1 MKTKESKNDDASSP
15 PLLTCAS
22 FTYDFGRSN
31 ALLVKTTGGN
41 ASSHSFPREYLFN
54 CPESFSR
61 VTMETYS
68 RPRKGL
74 SAIFALGD
82 DMNESLAGVCSLILR
97 LSADGHEK
105 CAVVGKRG
113 VETVVESLSAVAKWK
128 HPKVTGVSLAGE
140 ERDAQ
145 EDENLCYQDS
155 DVIVW
160 PLMDVVEDDAEG
172 AEVCALCRFRERREM
187 RIRKRKRGGVADGS
201 SGGSSSS
208 SGSSE
213 EEEEEEEEETEEGM
227 IEQRREQNRKETR
240 ECSSKPPP
248 PPPPPKRMLGYV
260 LEVLEKEDEDEFLN
274 EREGGENTHEP
285 VRILILN
292 CTEEDVKKSKHALCK
307 CLLSNNS
314 MRKHNISG
322 LFFLPSSSSLVP
334 DGKENNVKEGGFEID
349 RKNVFT
355 IGGGGDESH
364 NEVGFRS
371 SMRHLARL
379 HCAAPSVFPLPE
391 SLMTTSKCLPRE
403 EEEGDDDSKKT
414 TSTTLGLCDEVAF
427 YSNRNTVGEKNR
439 HAITRGEEMLN
450 ERTGD
455 PKLPKLALRDVFEN
469 LERFDTFKEN
479 ARKAKRQIFGS
490 GGDVYEEEEDEE
502 EEDLLPASFGKYPAH
517 PKKGRAAPLSALGGP
532 ETIFLGTGCAEPSKY
547 RAASAILLRDE
558 EEGGASKSSILLDCG
573 EGCLGAMRRYLGRE
587 ECLNALKTLKMIWIS
602 HHHPDHCLGILAILD
617 ARYEALRQQASSSTT
632 TSTLTTPPP
641 PLLIVGP
648 TPIQKWFETIEVPS
662 FKYTF
667 VKSSALQAR
676 GGIGGPFHI
685 SIMNKP
691 GLTHPPPPPPP
702 LSKGSSSSLQPK
714 HPDVAAYVAQTI
726 NCEQIVSVP
735 VTHCP
740 EAFAIILRGLFTTK
754 RSVAY
759 SGDCT
764 PSKDFAKAAY
774 AVDIL
779 IHEATFGNSLWSHAK
794 KKKHCTTEEALRVG
808 RESNAKTVC
817 LTHFS
822 QRYPKDIFAP
832 SSSSSPSPPQYQ
844 QNQHV
849 FACAFDGMRVKW
861 EDWDLL
867 KSHRERISEV
877 LSLATPENVE
887 REEEEEE
894 DLQRK
899 MEIE

>member
-1 MKTKESKNDDASSP
+1 M
-15 PLLTCAS
+15 
-22 FTYDFGRSN
+22 
-31 ALLVKTTGGN
+31 
-41 ASSHSFPREYLFN
+41 
-54 CPESFSR
+54 
-61 VTMETYS
+61 
-68 RPRKGL
+68 
-74 SAIFALGD
+74 
-82 DMNESLAGVCSLILR
+82 
-97 LSADGHEK
+97 
-105 CAVVGKRG
+105 
-113 VETVVESLSAVAKWK
+113 AKWK

-172 AEVCALCRFRERREM
+172 VEVCALCRFRERREM

-213 EEEEEEEEETEEGM
+213 EGEEEEEETEEGM

-322 LFFLPSSSSLVP
+322 LFFLSSSSSLIR

-391 SLMTTSKCLPRE
+391 TLMTTSKCPPRE

-502 EEDLLPASFGKYPAH
+502 EENLLPASFGKYPAH

-632 TSTLTTPPP
+632 SSTLTTPPP

-832 SSSSSPSPPQYQ
+832 SSSSPSSPPQYQ

>member
-1 MKTKESKNDDASSP
+1 
-15 PLLTCAS
+15 
-22 FTYDFGRSN
+22 
-31 ALLVKTTGGN
+31 
-41 ASSHSFPREYLFN
+41 
-54 CPESFSR
+54 
-61 VTMETYS
+61 
-68 RPRKGL
+68 
-74 SAIFALGD
+74 
-82 DMNESLAGVCSLILR
+82 
-97 LSADGHEK
+97 
-105 CAVVGKRG
+105 
-113 VETVVESLSAVAKWK
+113 
-128 HPKVTGVSLAGE
+128 
-140 ERDAQ
+140 
-145 EDENLCYQDS
+145 
-155 DVIVW
+155 
-160 PLMDVVEDDAEG
+160 
-172 AEVCALCRFRERREM
+172 
-187 RIRKRKRGGVADGS
+187 
-201 SGGSSSS
+201 
-208 SGSSE
+208 
-213 EEEEEEEEETEEGM
+213 
-227 IEQRREQNRKETR
+227 
-240 ECSSKPPP
+240 
-248 PPPPPKRMLGYV
+248 
-260 LEVLEKEDEDEFLN
+260 
-274 EREGGENTHEP
+274 
-285 VRILILN
+285 
-292 CTEEDVKKSKHALCK
+292 
-307 CLLSNNS
+307 
-314 MRKHNISG
+314 
-322 LFFLPSSSSLVP
+322 
-334 DGKENNVKEGGFEID
+334 
-349 RKNVFT
+349 
-355 IGGGGDESH
+355 
-364 NEVGFRS
+364 
-371 SMRHLARL
+371 
-379 HCAAPSVFPLPE
+379 
-391 SLMTTSKCLPRE
+391 MTTSKCLPR

-502 EEDLLPASFGKYPAH
+502 EENLLPASFGKYPAH

-632 TSTLTTPPP
+632 SSTLTTPPP

-832 SSSSSPSPPQYQ
+832 SSSSPSSPPQYQ

>member
-1 MKTKESKNDDASSP
+1 MKTKERKNDDASPP

-140 ERDAQ
+140 ERDAG

-172 AEVCALCRFRERREM
+172 VEVCALCRFRERREM

-201 SGGSSSS
+201 IGGSSSS
-208 SGSSE
+208 SGSS

-248 PPPPPKRMLGYV
+248 LPPPPKRMLGYV

-322 LFFLPSSSSLVP
+322 LFFLSSSSSLIR

-391 SLMTTSKCLPRE
+391 TLMTTSKCPPRE

-490 GGDVYEEEEDEE
+490 SGDVYEEEEDEE

-517 PKKGRAAPLSALGGP
+517 PKKVRAAPLSALGGP

-632 TSTLTTPPP
+632 NSTLTTPPP

-832 SSSSSPSPPQYQ
+832 SSSSPSSPPQYQ

>member
-1 MKTKESKNDDASSP
+1 M
-15 PLLTCAS
+15 
-22 FTYDFGRSN
+22 
-31 ALLVKTTGGN
+31 
-41 ASSHSFPREYLFN
+41 
-54 CPESFSR
+54 
-61 VTMETYS
+61 
-68 RPRKGL
+68 
-74 SAIFALGD
+74 
-82 DMNESLAGVCSLILR
+82 
-97 LSADGHEK
+97 
-105 CAVVGKRG
+105 
-113 VETVVESLSAVAKWK
+113 AKWK

-140 ERDAQ
+140 ERDAG

-172 AEVCALCRFRERREM
+172 VEVCALCRFRERREM

-208 SGSSE
+208 SGSS

-322 LFFLPSSSSLVP
+322 LFFLSSSSSLVR

-391 SLMTTSKCLPRE
+391 TLMTTSKCPPRE

-490 GGDVYEEEEDEE
+490 GGDVY
-502 EEDLLPASFGKYPAH
+502 
-517 PKKGRAAPLSALGGP
+517 
-532 ETIFLGTGCAEPSKY
+532 
-547 RAASAILLRDE
+547 
-558 EEGGASKSSILLDCG
+558 
-573 EGCLGAMRRYLGRE
+573 
-587 ECLNALKTLKMIWIS
+587 
-602 HHHPDHCLGILAILD
+602 
-617 ARYEALRQQASSSTT
+617 
-632 TSTLTTPPP
+632 
-641 PLLIVGP
+641 
-648 TPIQKWFETIEVPS
+648 
-662 FKYTF
+662 
-667 VKSSALQAR
+667 
-676 GGIGGPFHI
+676 
-685 SIMNKP
+685 
-691 GLTHPPPPPPP
+691 
-702 LSKGSSSSLQPK
+702 
-714 HPDVAAYVAQTI
+714 
-726 NCEQIVSVP
+726 
-735 VTHCP
+735 
-740 EAFAIILRGLFTTK
+740 
-754 RSVAY
+754 
-759 SGDCT
+759 
-764 PSKDFAKAAY
+764 
-774 AVDIL
+774 
-779 IHEATFGNSLWSHAK
+779 
-794 KKKHCTTEEALRVG
+794 
-808 RESNAKTVC
+808 
-817 LTHFS
+817 
-822 QRYPKDIFAP
+822 
-832 SSSSSPSPPQYQ
+832 
-844 QNQHV
+844 
-849 FACAFDGMRVKW
+849 
-861 EDWDLL
+861 
-867 KSHRERISEV
+867 
-877 LSLATPENVE
+877 
-887 REEEEEE
+887 
-894 DLQRK
+894 
-899 MEIE
+899 

>member
-1 MKTKESKNDDASSP
+1 
-15 PLLTCAS
+15 
-22 FTYDFGRSN
+22 
-31 ALLVKTTGGN
+31 
-41 ASSHSFPREYLFN
+41 
-54 CPESFSR
+54 
-61 VTMETYS
+61 
-68 RPRKGL
+68 
-74 SAIFALGD
+74 
-82 DMNESLAGVCSLILR
+82 
-97 LSADGHEK
+97 
-105 CAVVGKRG
+105 
-113 VETVVESLSAVAKWK
+113 VAKWK

-140 ERDAQ
+140 ERDAG

-187 RIRKRKRGGVADGS
+187 RIRKRKRGGVAEGS
-201 SGGSSSS
+201 SGVSSSS

-213 EEEEEEEEETEEGM
+213 EEEEEEEEETGEGM

-260 LEVLEKEDEDEFLN
+260 LEVLEKEDEDEFLY

-292 CTEEDVKKSKHALCK
+292 CTEKDVKKSKHALCK
-307 CLLSNNS
+307 CLSSNNS

-322 LFFLPSSSSLVP
+322 LFFLSSSSSSVR

-391 SLMTTSKCLPRE
+391 SLMTTSKCQPRE
-403 EEEGDDDSKKT
+403 EEEGDDDSRK

-427 YSNRNTVGEKNR
+427 YSNRKTVGEKNR
-439 HAITRGEEMLN
+439 RAITRGEEMLN

-490 GGDVYEEEEDEE
+490 GGDVQKKKKGEEKDPEEKEDEG

-714 HPDVAAYVAQTI
+714 HLDVAAYVAQTI

-832 SSSSSPSPPQYQ
+832 SSSSPSPPPQYQ

-877 LSLATPENVE
+877 LSLTTPENVE

>member
-1 MKTKESKNDDASSP
+1 M
-15 PLLTCAS
+15 
-22 FTYDFGRSN
+22 
-31 ALLVKTTGGN
+31 
-41 ASSHSFPREYLFN
+41 
-54 CPESFSR
+54 
-61 VTMETYS
+61 
-68 RPRKGL
+68 
-74 SAIFALGD
+74 
-82 DMNESLAGVCSLILR
+82 
-97 LSADGHEK
+97 
-105 CAVVGKRG
+105 
-113 VETVVESLSAVAKWK
+113 AKWK
-128 HPKVTGVSLAGE
+128 HPKVTGVSLTGE
-140 ERDAQ
+140 ERDAG

-187 RIRKRKRGGVADGS
+187 RIRKRKRGGVAEGS
-201 SGGSSSS
+201 SGVSSSS

-213 EEEEEEEEETEEGM
+213 EEEEEEEEETGEGM

-322 LFFLPSSSSLVP
+322 LFFLSSSSSLIR

-391 SLMTTSKCLPRE
+391 TLMTTSKCPPRE

-490 GGDVYEEEEDEE
+490 GGDVYEEEEDGEE
-502 EEDLLPASFGKYPAH
+502 ENLLPASFGKYPAH

-547 RAASAILLRDE
+547 RAASAILLRDK

-632 TSTLTTPPP
+632 SSTLTTPPP

-832 SSSSSPSPPQYQ
+832 SSSSPSPPPQYQ

>member
-1 MKTKESKNDDASSP
+1 MKTKESKNDDASPP

-140 ERDAQ
+140 ERDAG

-172 AEVCALCRFRERREM
+172 VEVCALCRFRERREM

-208 SGSSE
+208 SGSS

-260 LEVLEKEDEDEFLN
+260 LEVLEKEDEDEFLS

-322 LFFLPSSSSLVP
+322 LFFLSSSSSLIR

-391 SLMTTSKCLPRE
+391 TLMTTSKCPPRE

-490 GGDVYEEEEDEE
+490 SGDVYEEEEDEE
-502 EEDLLPASFGKYPAH
+502 EENLLPASFGKYPAH

-602 HHHPDHCLGILAILD
+602 HHHPDHCLGILTILD

-632 TSTLTTPPP
+632 SSTLTTPPP

-764 PSKDFAKAAY
+764 PSKDFTKAAY

-832 SSSSSPSPPQYQ
+832 SSSSPSSPPQYQ

>member
-1 MKTKESKNDDASSP
+1 
-15 PLLTCAS
+15 
-22 FTYDFGRSN
+22 
-31 ALLVKTTGGN
+31 
-41 ASSHSFPREYLFN
+41 
-54 CPESFSR
+54 
-61 VTMETYS
+61 
-68 RPRKGL
+68 
-74 SAIFALGD
+74 
-82 DMNESLAGVCSLILR
+82 
-97 LSADGHEK
+97 
-105 CAVVGKRG
+105 
-113 VETVVESLSAVAKWK
+113 VAKWK
-128 HPKVTGVSLAGE
+128 HPKVTGVALAGE
-140 ERDAQ
+140 ERDAR

-160 PLMDVVEDDAEG
+160 PVMDVEEEDVEG
-172 AEVCALCRFRERREM
+172 VEVCALCRFRERRENRM
-187 RIRKRKRGGVADGS
+187 RKRKRGGVAEE
-201 SGGSSSS
+201 SS
-208 SGSSE
+208 SGSTSSCSSSSRKQE
-213 EEEEEEEEETEEGM
+213 EEEEEEIEKGTTTE
-227 IEQRREQNRKETR
+227 QKKRKEAR
-240 ECSSKPPP
+240 EFSSKPPP

-260 LEVLEKEDEDEFLN
+260 LEVLENEDEDEN
-274 EREGGENTHEP
+274 DGEGGENSNEP

-307 CLLSNNS
+307 CLVSNDG

-322 LFFLPSSSSLVP
+322 LFFLSSSASP
-334 DGKENNVKEGGFEID
+334 IDYGKENEGNKGIIEID
-349 RKNVFT
+349 RKNVFS
-355 IGGGGDESH
+355 IGGHGDRSH
-364 NEVGFRS
+364 VEVGFRS
-371 SMRHLARL
+371 STRHLARL

-391 SLMTTSKCLPRE
+391 SLMMTSKCQPCE
-403 EEEGDDDSKKT
+403 EDDSKKA
-414 TSTTLGLCDEVAF
+414 TSTTMMTPKALGLCDEVAF
-427 YSNRNTVGEKNR
+427 YSNRNANGVKNQ
-439 HAITRGEEMLN
+439 HKITRGEEMLN

-455 PKLPKLALRDVFEN
+455 PKLPKLGLRDVFEN
-469 LERFDTFKEN
+469 LEQFDAFKEN
-479 ARKAKRQIFGS
+479 ARKARRHIFGS
-490 GGDVYEEEEDEE
+490 FDCDLQKKKKNEEEKEPEVEEDD

-517 PKKGRAAPLSALGGP
+517 PKKGRAAPPSALGGP

-558 EEGGASKSSILLDCG
+558 EEGGASKSSMLLDCG
-573 EGCLGAMRRYLGRE
+573 EGCLGAMRRYLGHE
-587 ECLNALKTLKMIWIS
+587 ECLNTLKTLKMVWIS
-602 HHHPDHCLGILAILD
+602 HHHPDHCLGILAVLE
-617 ARYEALRQQASSSTT
+617 ARYETLLRQASSSP
-632 TSTLTTPPP
+632 LTAPPP

-648 TPIQKWFETIEVPS
+648 TPIQKWFETIDVPS

-667 VKSSALQAR
+667 VKSSELQAR

-685 SIMNKP
+685 SVMNKP

-702 LSKGSSSSLQPK
+702 PSKGNNSALLQPA
-714 HPDVAAYVAQTI
+714 HPNVAARVAQTI
-726 NCEQIVSVP
+726 NCQQIVAVP

-822 QRYPKDIFAP
+822 QRYPKDIFA
-832 SSSSSPSPPQYQ
+832 SSSSSSSSSSRQNHE
-844 QNQHV
+844 NQHV

-867 KSHRERISEV
+867 KSQRERISEV
-877 LSLATPENVE
+877 LSLKTPEKIG
-887 REEEEEE
+887 EEEEEE
-894 DLQRK
+894 DLQE
-899 MEIE
+899 MEID